1 MSKKYSRKKRING
14 GNVITRR
21 SKLNRHSL
29 SLNRLHATPKRQIH
43 PKVSTTSKPSI
54 SEKTHTKITAENDFM
69 KTYILYTYSN
79 DKTSRENLGIN
90 HPLLKDVSV
99 SDYMNSIENI
109 KREMGK
115 KSGTPSVS
123 DSNDSLKAETM
134 LLQHPIVNYIYAKKG
149 ESAHSRRSKRPHSVG
164 GRGPGPAA
172 ARGRPVEQDEEED
185 FDPEVYD
192 APPDL
197 ASIENLK
204 NKLNSTRLMELMYN
218 TETHINSTWKRRAD
232 LFLRHMFIDRAYR
245 IDGNSL
251 LLEPGQPNASNYSF
265 HVRIPHSVD
274 SLTDTV
280 TIKAGPG
287 KLFAIKNG
295 IIMLW
300 DSFTIDQVV
309 PTEEISD
316 HTESTITE
324 TVEQFQG
331 KYNKISN
338 VEQRHI
344 IYSTLLFIL
353 ANSNDRDD
361 FLRIILDQFNRTR
374 YEEQPTL
381 TIEHLKFINGKIS
394 NKIKNSLPY
403 SLFYTR
409 LGQQDYTSEDV
420 TIQLDNIKL
429 ITIPEIKANIDGVL
443 RTTLSRVPF
452 ISRAVT
458 VLPVNSMNVYKDLL
472 DFMYGKIFGNN
483 RITTSFNITIT
494 VRGNV
499 ALPLTSTHSE
509 KLKVSK
515 IKHDSRNDLISWFY
529 LLNTDEIN
537 CKRINVTPQDVRHVI
552 TNDKGT
558 AIFYRDRSTINT
570 LVKKKP
576 YFRSLGT
583 PQQMNLSTESTLTW
597 RVWYQNTRIRKT
609 RDKLMGYLAE
619 LVYLPNDIVESV
631 STTYLIRNQPGSDK
645 LIYIGPFDSDPSFP
659 RSSNDEVMYSRVH
672 VWMRINTVVR
682 RSIHT
687 IIDHE
692 LYIVSRGSL
701 TGYDWT
707 SADRDIQDGVLH
719 SFRSSHVVNVLKE
732 IIEKINNSIRDQT
745 ATGISISSGL
755 ETTRTIQV
763 FSVGHSLGGYLSLYL
778 SLACL
783 SNNIMNGISF
793 PHISGT
799 NRLAA
804 GRFKLN
810 SYIIPIAFDPF
821 VASLS
826 LMDAF
831 SSLPYARIHSCIDSS
846 PDIDTWRAGH
856 VIQSKANH
864 TYSTTRAVVAIGRN
878 HRYNDVASGLFL
890 DFLRAKYYNVR
901 LATMGRFDIFEYSNS
916 YNFFTS
922 SAIYHDNIVPLLGV
936 RVRGLSNTNLLS
948 RGVTSGNRVAEDMRI
963 SHDMCQIVG
972 LSLNYLMNSMV
983 SRFNISTPYD
993 APCHEQNIQAVRYS
1007 FPIPNDV
1014 TVSATVSSRA
1024 LRQNILGG
1032 NTVDAYNISYRTVDV
1047 DRNTEKGV
1055 VENVTPIPITDL
1067 HTACENNIRTVV
1079 DEFILSRD

>member
-1 MSKKYSRKKRING
+1 MSKKYSRKKKVNG
-14 GNVITRR
+14 GNIITRR

-29 SLNRLHATPKRQIH
+29 SLSRLHSTPKRQLH
-43 PKVSTTSKPSI
+43 PKVSTTSKPTI
-54 SEKTHTKITAENDFM
+54 SEKAHTKITTENDFM

-99 SDYMNSIENI
+99 SEYMNSIENI

-115 KSGTPSVS
+115 KSGTHSVS
-123 DSNDSLKAETM
+123 ESNDSLKAETM

-149 ESAHSRRSKRPHSVG
+149 ESAHRRRKRPHSVG

-172 ARGRPVEQDEEED
+172 ARGRPVEQDEED

-192 APPDL
+192 APADL
-197 ASIENLK
+197 ESIENLK
-204 NKLNSTRLMELMYN
+204 NKLNSTRLRALMHN
-218 TETHINSTWKRRAD
+218 TETRINSTWKRRAD

-251 LLEPGQPNASNYSF
+251 LLEPNQPNASNYSF
-265 HVRIPHSVD
+265 RVRIPHSVD

-287 KLFAIKNG
+287 KIFAIKNG

-300 DSFTIDQVV
+300 DSFTIDEVV

-353 ANSNDRDD
+353 ANSNDNED

-374 YEEQPTL
+374 HEEQPTI
-381 TIEHLKFINGKIS
+381 TIDHLKFINGKIS

-409 LGQQDYTSEDV
+409 VGQPDYTSEDV

-429 ITIPEIKANIDGVL
+429 ITIPEIKAHIDGAL
-443 RTTLSRVPF
+443 RTTLSHVPVM
-452 ISRAVT
+452 SRLVT

-483 RITTSFNITIT
+483 RITTSFNIT
-494 VRGNV
+494 VRKSA

-509 KLKVSK
+509 KLNINK
-515 IKHDSRNDLISWFY
+515 IRHDSRNDLISWFF
-529 LLNTDEIN
+529 LSNTDEIN
-537 CKRINVTPQDVRHVI
+537 CKRITAAPQVNRHII

-576 YFRSLGT
+576 YFRSLGA
-583 PQQMNLSTESTLTW
+583 PQQMNLSTEAPLAW
-597 RVWYQNTRIRKT
+597 RVWYQNTRVRKT

-619 LVYLPNDIVESV
+619 LVYSPNDIVRDI
-631 STTYLIRNQPGSDK
+631 STTYLTHNQPGSDK

-659 RSSNDEVMYSRVH
+659 RSSTDEVMYSRVH
-672 VWMRINTVVR
+672 VWMRINTVR
-682 RSIHT
+682 RIGVSA
-687 IIDHE
+687 IDHE

-707 SADRDIQDGVLH
+707 SADRDIQEGVLH
-719 SFRSSHVVNVLKE
+719 SFRSSHVVRVLKE
-732 IIEKINNSIRDQT
+732 IIENINNSIRDRT
-745 ATGISISSGL
+745 ETGISISSGL
-755 ETTRTIQV
+755 ETTRTIQL

-793 PHISGT
+793 THISGT
-799 NRLAA
+799 NRVAA

-826 LMDAF
+826 LMSAF

-846 PDIDTWRAGH
+846 PGINPWHAGH
-856 VIQSKANH
+856 VIPARTNH
-864 TYSTTRAVVAIGRN
+864 TYSTSRAIVAIGRN

-1032 NTVDAYNISYRTVDV
+1032 NTVDAYNISYRTVG
-1047 DRNTEKGV
+1047 RNTEKGV
-1055 VENVTPIPITDL
+1055 VENVTPIPIVNLRAT
-1067 HTACENNIRTVV
+1067 CEHNIRTVV
-1079 DEFILSRD
+1079 TEFIQSRD